1 MALCR
6 GAFHNLPARFLNA
19 GSSGGS
25 TGPAG
30 VVGVPGDKAHRSAPE
45 PPTALRGTAVTR
57 PLLSRAPEQEQGGQE
72 AGPSA
77 PVGRRQRGPWQ
88 KGRPVSGEDGWVAG
102 EPENSVMHK
111 SERTEARCL
120 PLPLPLP
127 LSLSLSLSVPGVWIR
142 PLLAFGDQRKAR
154 LAWLLLGSRERAGS
168 CGAGEPASKSA
179 FGGQASPL
187 VGGVFCRKRSLS
199 EFDTQGREMSLS
211 VRMPWLPAWACALP
225 GRTLRGGQL
234 ETATR
239 RDAPGGRRPPPDQG
253 RRGSPSF
260 PSPHCRCGRLT
271 GRGRMTLTPK
281 ANTGKRA
288 RPQPA

>member
-1 MALCR
+1 MDRRRAPRLPWADGSEDPGRRAGRCR
-6 GAFHNLPARFLNA
+6 GRTA
-19 GSSGGS
+19 GWQVSRKTRSCTKASG
-25 TGPAG
+25 
-30 VVGVPGDKAHRSAPE
+30 
-45 PPTALRGTAVTR
+45 
-57 PLLSRAPEQEQGGQE
+57 
-72 AGPSA
+72 
-77 PVGRRQRGPWQ
+77 Q
-88 KGRPVSGEDGWVAG
+88 KPD
-102 EPENSVMHK
+102 
-111 SERTEARCL
+111 
-120 PLPLPLP
+120 
-127 LSLSLSLSVPGVWIR
+127 LSLSVPGVWIR

-234 ETATR
+234 ETAPR

-260 PSPHCRCGRLT
+260 PSPHRRCSRLT